1 MLVDTGEY
9 HGLLFDR
16 LVEEHREILAML
28 DDAVAIDEDD
38 VIGRRSAFR
47 RLARVI
53 RIHAR
58 AEETI
63 VFPALDGS
71 YELGHH
77 VREDQAHHRAIDARI
92 RELERSSVIGES
104 WRARIRDLRTMLE
117 CHFADEEQVVFP
129 HARCVISDPRSR
141 ELLDEYDQER
151 ELLRR
156 QQA

>member
-1 MLVDTGEY
+1 MLVDTSEY

-28 DDAVAIDEDD
+28 DATADIDDDD
-38 VIGRRSAFR
+38 VIGRRTAFR
-47 RLARVI
+47 RLARII

-58 AEETI
+58 AEEMI

-92 RELERSSVIGES
+92 RELERGSAIDQS
-104 WRARIRDLRTMLE
+104 WTAQIQSLRTMLE
-117 CHFADEEQVVFP
+117 VHFADEEQVVFP
-129 HARCVISDPRSR
+129 QARCVISDPRSR
-141 ELLDEYDQER
+141 ELLEEYDQER
-151 ELLRR
+151 ELLLR
-156 QQA
+156 QPA